1 MAENRHEEYRRKI
14 LQIGES
20 LGYRVRRSFSK
31 HSRGDA
37 VWIDPRSLKFS
48 GRGLPVV
55 AFEILT
61 FELYREIKDCIMN
74 LQSISPAL
82 GVLVV
87 IEDEYAERSRKLVRY
102 DRESYPE
109 HIKRVAKK
117 LSEGISLSCRIE
129 VWGQGDV
136 DELYSRYVEGRLRLV
151 G

>member
-14 LQIGES
+14 LEIGEA
-20 LGYRVRRSFSK
+20 LGYKVRRSFSK

-37 VWIDPRSLKFS
+37 VWIDPRSMRLFKK
-48 GRGLPVV
+48 GLPAI

-87 IEDEYAERSRKLVRY
+87 IEDEYAERSKKLVMY

-109 HIKRVAKK
+109 HIKKIARK
-117 LSEGISLSCRIE
+117 LSEGVSLSSRIE
-129 VWGQGDV
+129 VWDQESIDR
-136 DELYSRYVEGRLRLV
+136 LYSKYVEGRLRLV

>member
-1 MAENRHEEYRRKI
+1 MAENRHEEYRKKI
-14 LQIGES
+14 LEIGEA
-20 LGYRVRRSFSK
+20 LGYKVRRSFSR

-48 GRGLPVV
+48 KKGLPVV

-82 GVLVV
+82 GALVV
-87 IEDEYAERSRKLVRY
+87 IEDEYATKSEKLVRY

-109 HIKRVAKK
+109 HIKKVAGS
-117 LSEGISLSCRIE
+117 LSERVSLSFRIE
-129 VWGQGDV
+129 VWDQKTID
-136 DELYSRYVEGRLRLV
+136 DLYLKYVEGRLRLV